1 MILSVERKRMHSFY
15 IAWQYLHF
23 NRFKTLTIIACITVI
38 LSLPLLLKLLVDE
51 AELQLRSRAT
61 STPLL
66 IGERG
71 SNMDLVLSS
80 LYFTDD
86 APAVLSMELNQKI
99 LETGLAQVV
108 PLYRHFNAE
117 GFPIVGTSIDYFSF
131 RKLGFAAGSEF
142 LHLGDCVLGAEVAA
156 KLGLKVGDNLFSSSE
171 NLFDLA
177 GNYPLKMTIAGI
189 LKMSHSADDLGV
201 FVDLKTS
208 WIIAGL
214 GHGHAD
220 LKTIKDS
227 TVIMQRDSYTIR
239 ANAKLIHYN
248 EITVDNRNSF
258 HFHGDMQDYPLS
270 AIIVDPDN
278 DRAAALLKGRFIGAD
293 VRQQIVKPANVINV
307 LLERIFQIK
316 KLVDG
321 VTLLISLAAL
331 LALVLVF
338 ALSMRLRE
346 SEFETLF
353 KLGCIRG
360 AIARLLLAEITLVMI
375 ASIAFSA
382 SLIAIIWPYRG
393 FITHLLIF
401 Q

>member
-1 MILSVERKRMHSFY
+1 MILPVERNRMHSLY
-15 IAWQYLHF
+15 IAWQYLRF

-38 LSLPLLLKLLVDE
+38 LSLPFILKLLVDE
-51 AELQLRSRAT
+51 AELQLRSRAI

-86 APAVLSMELNQKI
+86 APAALSMDLNQQI

-108 PLYRHFNAE
+108 PLYRRFNVG

-131 RKLGFAAGSEF
+131 RKSRFASGRAF
-142 LHLGDCVLGAEVAA
+142 LYLSDCVLGAEIAE

-177 GNYPLKMTIAGI
+177 GNYPLKMTVAGI
-189 LKMSHSADDLGV
+189 LEMSHSADDLGV

-214 GHGHAD
+214 GHGHED

-227 TVIMQRDSYTIR
+227 TVVLQRDTSTIR
-239 ANAKLIHYN
+239 ANAKLMHYN
-248 EITVDNRNSF
+248 EITMDNRTSF
-258 HFHGDMQDYPLS
+258 HFHGDMQGYPLS
-270 AIIVDPDN
+270 AIIVDPNN

-321 VTLLISLAAL
+321 VTLLITLAAL
-331 LALVLVF
+331 LALGLVF
-338 ALSMRLRE
+338 AISMRLRE
-346 SEFETLF
+346 SELDTLF

-360 AIARLLLAEITLVMI
+360 AIARLLLAEITLVII
-375 ASIAFSA
+375 ASSAFSA
-382 SLIAIIWPYRG
+382 SFIAIIWPYRG
-393 FITHLLIF
+393 FITRLLIF